1 MSRVGYV
8 KLHRKILNNKI
19 FKDSYTLQIWIVLLL
34 KASHSSNTWTYK
46 KREYS
51 VKSGELFTCIDTIS
65 KDTGIDRGKTYRA
78 INKLRSEQMIK
89 VKSTPYGSHIE
100 IVKWR
105 EYQLKDDKRA
115 RFNTKSEHIKNDI
128 YKPLKKLKKYI

>member
-1 MSRVGYV
+1 MSRIGYV

-34 KASHSSNTWTYK
+34 KASHSSNTWTYN

-51 VKSGELFTCIDTIS
+51 VKPGELFTCIDSIS

-78 INKLRSEQMIK
+78 INKLKSEQMIK

-105 EYQLKDDKRA
+105 EYQVKDDNSA
-115 RFNTKSEHIKNDI
+115 RFNPEIQHIKNDI